1 MVKYLLEFD
10 PKNEPN
16 RLKFYS
22 SKYPNGI
29 YFTEE
34 KTKSIFEMIFKEES
48 VDEHKKGNTVT
59 INFDDYT
66 LRIKNYNALSKLRER
81 QKPNKAKSVAGKKE
95 LIALSIFTL
104 ATILSFKYGMGTT
117 IKTDSD
123 PIIPDDPKDGY
134 EETSELQKDNL
145 DLIYDNDQTLAATE
159 KSKVDEPVSD
169 YTPQAANKIYEINYN
184 ITPRTAEYFSYK
196 EQARERYG
204 KLIEEAAA
212 INGLDPELLLDMC
225 TAESLGLHSTTSN
238 STGDVG
244 LFQINKGVWLNYTMR
259 YYNYVTN
266 QYETLTFT
274 EENINNAD
282 MQPMLGA
289 LVYRDCL
296 NNMDNNM
303 LAALLGYNWGWPQ
316 AKNRI
321 GDRLYDKTDHSY
333 EDSFKINSTYDNYM
347 EAVLSYHPA
356 GKPIEIKTAPDANG
370 KYETLEFHIN
380 NALQKNTDKTLG

>member
-1 MVKYLLEFD
+1 MERIRAYKCRFLYELD
-10 PKNEPN
+10 K
-16 RLKFYS
+16 R
-22 SKYPNGI
+22 
-29 YFTEE
+29 EE
-34 KTKSIFEMIFKEES
+34 WK
-48 VDEHKKGNTVT
+48 DEKCWIKANPGLGT
-59 INFDDYT
+59 
-66 LRIKNYNALSKLRER
+66 IKNYNALSKLRER

-104 ATILSFKYGMGTT
+104 ATIISFKFGMSSTLNQD
-117 IKTDSD
+117 ID
-123 PIIPDDPKDGY
+123 PILPDDPKDGY

-259 YYNYVTN
+259 YYNYLTN

-274 EENINNAD
+274 EENINNA
-282 MQPMLGA
+282 
-289 LVYRDCL
+289 
-296 NNMDNNM
+296 
-303 LAALLGYNWGWPQ
+303 
-316 AKNRI
+316 
-321 GDRLYDKTDHSY
+321 
-333 EDSFKINSTYDNYM
+333 
-347 EAVLSYHPA
+347 
-356 GKPIEIKTAPDANG
+356 
-370 KYETLEFHIN
+370 
-380 NALQKNTDKTLG
+380 